1 MYGEFYYV
9 TIQQIPIYRNSD
21 NMRIYADTSIFGG
34 VFDLEFSVASNEF
47 FVEVDNGKFNLVT
60 SAVVEAEIEP
70 APEDVK
76 LLFAK
81 YAKRAEVSEVNK
93 DILDLRSQYID
104 TGIVTAKSLDD
115 ALHVAIATVSE
126 CDLIVSWNFKHI
138 VHYDKIPKYNAVN
151 ILNGYKKI
159 GIYSPLEVINY
170 EN

>member
-1 MYGEFYYV
+1 
-9 TIQQIPIYRNSD
+9 
-21 NMRIYADTSIFGG
+21 MRIYADTSIFGG
-34 VFDLEFSVASNEF
+34 VFDIEFSVASSKF
-47 FVEVDNGKFNLVT
+47 FKEVDNGEFELVT

-70 APEDVK
+70 APKEVK

-81 YAKRAEVSEVNK
+81 YAKCAEVSEVNK
-93 DILDLRSQYID
+93 YILDLRSQYIAA
-104 TGIVTAKSLDD
+104 GIVTAKSLDD

-151 ILNGYKKI
+151 VLNGHKKI
-159 GIYSPLEVINY
+159 GIYSPLEIISY